1 MNSFCITSN
10 NVIKKMG
17 DEKINRWING
27 WKKKTIILII
37 LIFGKLETI
46 DEEEISDFWKVYT
59 IVRQCYCIV

>member
-46 DEEEISDFWKVYT
+46 DEEEISDFWRV
-59 IVRQCYCIV
+59 